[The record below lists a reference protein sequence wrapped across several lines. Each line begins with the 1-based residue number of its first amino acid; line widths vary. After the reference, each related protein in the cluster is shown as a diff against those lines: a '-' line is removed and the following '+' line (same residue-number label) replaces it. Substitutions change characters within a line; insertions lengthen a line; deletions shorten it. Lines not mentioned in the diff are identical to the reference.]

1 MGVFSVDDAC
11 NIFRHQIVIFL
22 IQLFE
27 KPRAV
32 KFCIAEGRVK
42 KCEILPCEWYFL
54 GWCSSDA
61 FSVGL
66 PPAWVDDAEEIAVN
80 IQRARV
86 KMAELVIFW
95 RWQTRSTHDRDSYI

>member
-1 MGVFSVDDAC
+1 MGFFSVDDAW

-42 KCEILPCEWYFL
+42 KCEILPCDHISL
-54 GWCSSDA
+54 
-61 FSVGL
+61 VG
-66 PPAWVDDAEEIAVN
+66 AAVMHF
-80 IQRARV
+80 R
-86 KMAELVIFW
+86 
-95 RWQTRSTHDRDSYI
+95 